1 MADGPNPFEEDLSD
15 VMSPLAKDASQEKN
29 PFFEGEDEETAATE
43 SLNRSPQTGVA
54 TAPKKNG
61 GEKPGGLKSSLR
73 KAWGKSKVKARSPNE
88 EKSEEKK
95 SFFRLPSPLSD
106 PDVIWKSQE
115 KKQRRRESEE
125 LASPVKISNGP
136 EKKGPVDLESK
147 TKMSFLKRNKVKAE
161 PLPEQQRDA
170 VPKVKEPLSVLEIN
184 NLIQERDLVAAD
196 GHIIEL
202 EEECDRVKQQSPEGA
217 NTSKDSGRKE
227 KDVALL
233 YAALE
238 SELRKI
244 VVESLRQA
252 LPAVH
257 LEQMVQT
264 IEEEEKADKAWA
276 GRGGA
281 SRGGGRPRELR
292 RKWREAVKGSVAER
306 LSGERGG
313 GSIHQCLRKLKEQT
327 VSDLISVRKNL
338 IPAYPKDYESQIT
351 KNMDQELSTEQG
363 KWKQG
368 SGTFHSELANRVI
381 QLLTEHV
388 ERSAAATEELGSQVA
403 LCCLCSLAD
412 FLQSFQMCVQG
423 FYEQWYENRGHG
435 DWVIPQTIALVN
447 VCHAFRDYIERLAQ
461 KVPGEGEER
470 KGRATVSLDKVSR
483 GGNKLLTENLFD
495 ELKPNFAK
503 LLKKKWLQSSE
514 SFECITTSLKQHFN
528 QLRKIQNQ
536 PYQNSTATW
545 LDPAI
550 HHLAEIVRLND
561 ATSVQMEVGALV
573 DSYPDVRKDHISAM
587 LNVRGDINQVNRQN
601 ILETLQDF
609 DSNDSGPAPSRD
621 RALFAEIA
629 TMPEMRCIS
638 LDMRHFS
645 GCPAGC
651 FSMFRRRNAHT
662 S

>member
-1 MADGPNPFEEDLSD
+1 MPILKSTLTRLSPTKLYGGPVKLHKEIILGSRMADGPNPFEEDLSNE
-15 VMSPLAKDASQEKN
+15 MSPLAKDASQEKN
-29 PFFEGEDEETAATE
+29 PFFEEEDKETAATE
-43 SLNRSPQTGVA
+43 ILNRGPQTGVP
-54 TAPKKNG
+54 TSPRKNSS
-61 GEKPGGLKSSLR
+61 EKPGVLKSSLR
-73 KAWGKSKVKARSPNE
+73 KVWEKSKMKARSPNE

-106 PDVIWKSQE
+106 PDSIWKSPE
-115 KKQRRRESEE
+115 KKKGRRESEE
-125 LASPVKISNGP
+125 LASPVKVSNGP

-184 NLIQERDLVAAD
+184 NLIQKRDLVAAD

-202 EEECDRVKQQSPEGA
+202 EEECDRVKQQSPGGA

-233 YAALE
+233 YEALE

-244 VVESLRQA
+244 VVESLHQA
-252 LPAVH
+252 LPAEQ

-276 GRGGA
+276 NRGGV

-306 LSGERGG
+306 LPGERGSG
-313 GSIHQCLRKLKEQT
+313 PIDQCLRKLKEQT

-338 IPAYPKDYESQIT
+338 IPAYPKDYEVFNVYVRSYHEGLASCLSELGREELGIQELYHFLQWCHNDYFREVMGHEELTTHIRKQQLGPLLPTETVKKLEAACVTMVKSQIT
-351 KNMDQELSTEQG
+351 KNMEQELSTEQG

-423 FYEQWYENRGHG
+423 FYEQWYENRGSA
-435 DWVIPQTIALVN
+435 DWVVPQTIALVN

-461 KVPGEGEER
+461 KVPGEGEEG
-470 KGRATVSLDKVSR
+470 KGRATVSLDKVLR
-483 GGNKLLTENLFD
+483 GGDKFLTENLFD
-495 ELKPNFAK
+495 DLKPNFAK
-503 LLKKKWLQSSE
+503 LLKKKWLHSSE

-536 PYQNSTATW
+536 PYQ
-545 LDPAI
+545 
-550 HHLAEIVRLND
+550 VR
-561 ATSVQMEVGALV
+561 
-573 DSYPDVRKDHISAM
+573 
-587 LNVRGDINQVNRQN
+587 
-601 ILETLQDF
+601 
-609 DSNDSGPAPSRD
+609 
-621 RALFAEIA
+621 
-629 TMPEMRCIS
+629 
-638 LDMRHFS
+638 RH
-645 GCPAGC
+645 
-651 FSMFRRRNAHT
+651 
-662 S
+662 